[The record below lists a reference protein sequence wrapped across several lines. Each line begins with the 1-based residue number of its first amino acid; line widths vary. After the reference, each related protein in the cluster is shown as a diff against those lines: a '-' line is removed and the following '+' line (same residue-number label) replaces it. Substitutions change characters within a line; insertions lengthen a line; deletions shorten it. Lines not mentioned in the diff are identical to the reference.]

1 MVLPIQIQRA
11 ISGSGSLSF
20 KITKYCYFSF
30 FFLHIFFSFLVTI
43 IDVGSLTF
51 NGKMS
56 VINNEKHLV
65 LQHVV
70 KDVVSLV
77 ARALTICGMLHL
89 CL

>member
-1 MVLPIQIQRA
+1 
-11 ISGSGSLSF
+11 
-20 KITKYCYFSF
+20 
-30 FFLHIFFSFLVTI
+30 
-43 IDVGSLTF
+43 
-51 NGKMS
+51 MS